1 MPYRQRPGGLA
12 RPWPAGLPAARWL
25 ASVVLLLA
33 AACLALLPAEG
44 DEYSPQERAH
54 WSLVPPRPGVPP
66 EVAVD
71 AALAEE
77 FVRTPIDPFI
87 LQRLTKAGLAPS
99 PQTSRR
105 VLIRRLSYQLRG
117 LPPER
122 EEIAAFEADEH
133 PDAYE
138 RLVDRLLADPRYG
151 EAWAVHWLDVVRYA
165 ESEGFEYDRHR
176 PGAWRYRDW
185 VIQSFNADLPY
196 DRFVLE
202 QVAGDEL
209 SAEEGG
215 GPAAQIAAGFHRLGP
230 VRRNA
235 GNSEVAFSRHEVLT
249 EMTDAIGLV
258 FLGLTL
264 GCARCHDHMFDPIR
278 QRDYYALQAL
288 LAATNEH
295 DIPLADPETVTRW
308 KAEHD
313 AVQAEITRLREQLD
327 QAEGPLREQLAMQLK
342 AAQRRLPPPLP
353 TISSVHDDP
362 SQRTV
367 VQLLYRGQTDQP
379 RGVVE
384 PRFLGVLLPP
394 DAPSLPRDLP
404 RPRLA
409 LARWLIDPAHPLTAR
424 VYVNRLWQYQF
435 GQGLVATPNDFGVNG
450 SPPSH
455 PELLDFLAHELIR
468 GGWSTKHLQRLLVTS
483 GTFRQSSEGGG
494 STTSR
499 SAAGDERK
507 QDVILSTSTSSGATL
522 LASTRSVN
530 PRQIDPDNRLLW
542 HYPRRR
548 LTAEE
553 LRDTLLC
560 MAGRLEGIMYG
571 PSVMVPVP
579 RDLVELLYDP
589 AQWQV
594 TPDTRQHD
602 RRSIYLVAKR
612 NLRLPLLELFDQ
624 PDLQTSCARRQSST
638 HAPQALE
645 LLNGELT
652 SRLADEF
659 AQRLRREGGDA
670 PERIVEQ
677 AFWLAAGRP
686 PTAAER
692 ALSLAFLEEQG
703 AAWGMQSALREFA
716 LAVFNVH
723 AMLYVP

>member
-1 MPYRQRPGGLA
+1 MRGGQQRGGAAGPQPARVPGA
-12 RPWPAGLPAARWL
+12 WA
-25 ASVVLLLA
+25 VLA
-33 AACLALLPAEG
+33 AALSLAVACGDAPAAMA
-44 DEYSPQERAH
+44 DDYSPQERAH
-54 WSLVPPRPGVPP
+54 WSLVPPRPVVPP
-66 EVAVD
+66 DGGVLLDVPVD
-71 AALAEE
+71 PERVDTFL
-77 FVRTPIDPFI
+77 RTPIDAFI
-87 LQRLTKAGLAPS
+87 LNRLTKAGLAPS
-99 PQTSRR
+99 PPASRR
-105 VLIRRLSYQLRG
+105 ALIRRLSYQLRG

-122 EEIAAFEADEH
+122 AEIAAFEADVH

-185 VIQSFNADLPY
+185 VIERFNADQPF

-202 QVAGDEL
+202 QLAGDALTE
-209 SAEEGG
+209 EEGG
-215 GPAAQIAAGFHRLGP
+215 GPAAQVAAGFHRLGP

-249 EMTDAIGLV
+249 EMTDAIGFV

-288 LAATNEH
+288 LAATHEH
-295 DIPLADPETVTRW
+295 DIPLADAETVARW

-313 AVQAEITRLREQLD
+313 AVQAEIKRLRELLD
-327 QAEGPLREQLAMQLK
+327 RAEGPQREELTAQLK
-342 AAQRRLPPPLP
+342 AAQQRLPAPLP

-379 RGVVE
+379 RGEVE

-394 DAPSLPRDLP
+394 DAPSLPRDLA

-409 LARWLIDPAHPLTAR
+409 LARWLTEPAHPLTAR

-455 PELLDFLAHELIR
+455 PELLDFLALELIR
-468 GGWSTKHLQRLLVTS
+468 GGWSTKRLQRLLVTS
-483 GTFRQSSEGGG
+483 GTFRQRSQAEAEETG
-494 STTSR
+494 R
-499 SAAGDERK
+499 ASAADDL
-507 QDVILSTSTSSGATL
+507 QQVAASSATSS
-522 LASTRSVN
+522 RPVD

-542 HYPRRR
+542 QYRRRR

-553 LRDTLLC
+553 LRDTLLWV
-560 MAGRLEGIMYG
+560 AGRLEGSMYG

-579 RDLVELLYDP
+579 SDLVALLYDP

-594 TPDTRQHD
+594 TPDARQHD

-612 NLRLPLLELFDQ
+612 NLRLPLLEVFDQ
-624 PDLQTSCARRQSST
+624 PDLQTSCPRRQAST

-652 SRLADEF
+652 SRLAPDF
-659 AQRLRREGGDA
+659 AQRLRREAG
-670 PERIVEQ
+670 EESQQIVEH

-686 PTAAER
+686 PTPAER
-692 ALSLAFLEEQG
+692 KLSLAFLQEQG
-703 AAWGMQSALREFA
+703 AAWGMESALREFA
-716 LAVFNVH
+716 LAMFNLH
-723 AMLYVP
+723 ALLYVP